1 MKRTF
6 LLFSFLIFSVFNAF
20 SQTGNFINNLDSF
33 TVTYSEMINFN
44 SDSQIVYET
53 YVDTLD
59 PVKQTE
65 TYYNVVTT
73 ETKEVFLYPGKIG
86 RDTVIPCE
94 FTYIKKGRVYHRS
107 GQIVRVYQQW
117 TNEPGGDNVVISRTL
132 EYYIIGDN
140 RMRYELD
147 EYYFYKEIYDSN
159 TIQPAGLFKWFK
171 RKPEYV
177 LNITKVF
184 PATN

>member
-20 SQTGNFINNLDSF
+20 SQVNNILINTLDTALVADYYYGN
-33 TVTYSEMINFN
+33 
-44 SDSQIVYET
+44 
-53 YVDTLD
+53 DTLD

-86 RDTVIPCE
+86 RDTVVPCE

-117 TNEPGGDNVVISRTL
+117 TDEPGGDNVVISRTL

-140 RMRYELD
+140 RMRYEFD
-147 EYYFYKEIYDSN
+147 EYYFYREIYDSN
-159 TIQPAGLFKWFK
+159 TIQPGGLFKWFK

-177 LNITKVF
+177 LNITKTF
-184 PATN
+184 PAPNNQ